1 MAFERK
7 ETKLSTGPVSYYK
20 AGSGQPVLY
29 LHSGTGVRFTEPL
42 DKLAE
47 NYTVYMPIFPGY
59 DGTAAHD
66 GVKGAKALAGVFK
79 EFAEK
84 EMGGDKVDVIGH
96 SIGGWIA
103 AWLGVLMGDNVDQL
117 ILVASGGFRTP
128 GTPPMPSDPAVLR
141 KLAYVYPEKIKPDG
155 RTPEQGAKNREMIPV
170 YVGGVSYD
178 EELIARL
185 PEISALTMIV
195 HGEKDGTIPE
205 SSSTMLR
212 NRIKKSHL
220 IFLYDAG
227 HVPEIDQ
234 PERFSRLV
242 GDFLSRGEAFLVN
255 WGSQAPAGSG
265 APAAA

>member
-20 AGSGQPVLY
+20 QGKGQPVLY
-29 LHSGTGVRFTEPL
+29 LHSGTGVRCTEPL
-42 DKLAE
+42 DKLSE
-47 NYTVYMPIFPGY
+47 NYTIYMPIFPGY

-66 GVKGAKALAGVFK
+66 GIKGGKAFAGVLK

-84 EMGGDKVDVIGH
+84 EMGGGKIDVIGH

-103 AWLGVLMGDNVDQL
+103 AWLAVLMGEQVDQL
-117 ILVASGGFRTP
+117 VVVGTGGLRPP
-128 GTPPMPSDPAVLR
+128 GTPPMPSDPAALR

-155 RTPEQGAKNREMIPV
+155 RTPEQGAENRKMIPV
-170 YVGGVSYD
+170 YNQGVSYD

-185 PEISALTMIV
+185 PEITALTMIV

-205 SSSTMLR
+205 ASSTLLR

-227 HVPEIDQ
+227 HVPEVDQ
-234 PERFSRLV
+234 PERFTRLV
-242 GDFLSRGEAFLVN
+242 SDFLGRGEAFLVN
-255 WGSQAPAGSG
+255 WGSQPPAGSG

>member
-20 AGSGQPVLY
+20 QGKGQPVLY

-42 DKLAE
+42 DKLSE
-47 NYTVYMPIFPGY
+47 NYTIYMPIFPGY

-66 GVKGAKALAGVFK
+66 GIKGGKAFAGVLK

-84 EMGGDKVDVIGH
+84 EMGGGKIDVIGH

-103 AWLGVLMGDNVDQL
+103 AWLAVLMGEQVDQL
-117 ILVASGGFRTP
+117 VVVGTGGLRPP
-128 GTPPMPSDPAVLR
+128 GTPPMPSDPAALR

-155 RTPEQGAKNREMIPV
+155 RTPEQGAENRKMIPV
-170 YVGGVSYD
+170 YNQGVSYD
-178 EELIARL
+178 EELIARM
-185 PEISALTMIV
+185 PEITALTMIV

-205 SSSTMLR
+205 ASSTLLR

-227 HVPEIDQ
+227 HVPEVDQ
-234 PERFSRLV
+234 PERFTRLV
-242 GDFLSRGEAFLVN
+242 SDFLGRGEAFLVN
-255 WGSQAPAGSG
+255 WGSQPPAGSG

>member
-20 AGSGQPVLY
+20 QGKGQPILY

-47 NYTVYMPIFPGY
+47 SYTIYMPIFPGY

-66 GVKGAKALAGVFK
+66 GIKGGKAFAGVLK

-84 EMGGDKVDVIGH
+84 EMGAGKIDVIGH

-103 AWLGVLMGDNVDQL
+103 AWLAVLMGEQVDQL
-117 ILVASGGFRTP
+117 VVVGTGGLRPP
-128 GTPPMPSDPAVLR
+128 GTPPMPSDPAALR

-155 RTPEQGAKNREMIPV
+155 RTPEQGAENRKMIPV
-170 YVGGVSYD
+170 YNQGVSYD
-178 EELIARL
+178 EELVARL
-185 PEISALTMIV
+185 HEITALTMIV

-205 SSSTMLR
+205 ASSTLLR

-227 HVPEIDQ
+227 HVPEVDQ
-234 PERFSRLV
+234 PERFTRLV
-242 GDFLSRGEAFLVN
+242 SDFLSRGEAFLVN
-255 WGSQAPAGSG
+255 WGSQPPAGSG